1 MTNRDNEVYV
11 TMKLLRAKGYSFRA
25 IGYLV
30 GGLTG
35 QAVQQRL
42 AKYRGLPLKIEVD
55 HKPTKE
61 YIWFST
67 GTEDWLL
74 NNFKPVDK
82 QVKKI

>member
-1 MTNRDNEVYV
+1 MTNKDNELYV
-11 TMKLLRAKGYSFRA
+11 TMKQLRDRGYTFRA

-42 AKYRGLPLKIEVD
+42 AKYRDRPLTIGVD

-61 YIWFST
+61 YVWFST

-74 NNFKPVDK
+74 NDFKPVDK
-82 QVKKI
+82 RARKI